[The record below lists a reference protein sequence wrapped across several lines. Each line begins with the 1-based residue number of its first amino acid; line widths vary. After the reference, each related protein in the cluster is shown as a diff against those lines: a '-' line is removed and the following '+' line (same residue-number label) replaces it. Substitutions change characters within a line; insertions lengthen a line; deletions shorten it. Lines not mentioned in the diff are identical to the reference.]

1 MAVNSIQNV
10 GGLKGG
16 DTGCVETKLKHPQ
29 GKERA
34 PKANSTQTASSKT
47 RQKSSCKL
55 SAHAY
60 SSLNHINTDHYV
72 TSTSVPVTVEVVLPA
87 KMAAIMH
94 AIPFP
99 SPHTFQH
106 HNSPQ
111 NYFPEFHQRI
121 SDAC

>member
-29 GKERA
+29 GKECD
-34 PKANSTQTASSKT
+34 PKANSTQTASPKT

-60 SSLNHINTDHYV
+60 SSLNYINTIHYIK
-72 TSTSVPVTVEVVLPA
+72 STSVPITVEAILPA
-87 KMAAIMH
+87 KMAAIVH
-94 AIPFP
+94 ATPFP

-106 HNSPQ
+106 HSPPQ
-111 NYFPEFHQRI
+111 NYFPEFGERI
-121 SDAC
+121 SYAC